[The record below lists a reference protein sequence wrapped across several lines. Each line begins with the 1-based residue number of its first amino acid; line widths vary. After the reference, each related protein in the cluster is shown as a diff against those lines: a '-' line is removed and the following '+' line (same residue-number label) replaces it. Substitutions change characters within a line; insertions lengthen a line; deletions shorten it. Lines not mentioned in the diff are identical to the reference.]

1 MEKIICEEFDLNF
14 IEAKNKYN
22 CCFTE
27 KDFQTGKYDFYYI
40 LQKDDKNHKMYNELL
55 VKYNSVQVLTKGFLV
70 SNQYSLINFKKIK
83 IYPTSQG
90 MNNRKKVLTNTYAI
104 RFMKRFQKEFIHN
117 NLKYY
122 KEKHADKYLPTIRY
136 ISNNILIEDRIF
148 YDKQFQYHYKK
159 LFFVFYLIFVKHINL
174 MDLIESNIIYTKDRR
189 FKIID
194 VDCSVKIPKKL
205 LIPYYLNEYIFVN
218 INYKL
223 WKKIDDWLNMKINLF
238 FKTKNRCL
246 WWEFNGN
253 NNRKF

>member
-83 IYPTSQG
+83 IYPTSQE

-104 RFMKRFQKEFIHN
+104 RFMKKYQRDFIFQNMEY
-117 NLKYY
+117 LKSH
-122 KEKHADKYLPTIRY
+122 KLEKYLPKILYFGRY
-136 ISNNILIEDRIF
+136 ILIEERIKTNWINKINLLKF
-148 YDKQFQYHYKK
+148 
-159 LFFVFYLIFVKHINL
+159 LFVMYLIIFKQIRL
-174 MDLIESNIIYTKDRR
+174 MDLTQTNILFRHG

-194 VDCSVKIPKKL
+194 IDCIVQVPLKYLVVHYINEYFIKTLNIFGSSLENKIDKKL
-205 LIPYYLNEYIFVN
+205 IED
-218 INYKL
+218 INNKILKNNKTYKL
-223 WKKIDDWLNMKINLF
+223 WGKYFDS
-238 FKTKNRCL
+238 
-246 WWEFNGN
+246 
-253 NNRKF
+253 

>member
-104 RFMKRFQKEFIHN
+104 RFMKKYQRDFIFQNMEYLKSIKTN
-117 NLKYY
+117 WINKINLLK
-122 KEKHADKYLPTIRY
+122 
-136 ISNNILIEDRIF
+136 F
-148 YDKQFQYHYKK
+148 
-159 LFFVFYLIFVKHINL
+159 LFVMYLIIFKQIRL
-174 MDLIESNIIYTKDRR
+174 MDLTQTNILFHHG

-194 VDCSVKIPKKL
+194 IDCTVQVPLKYLVVHYINEYFIKTLNIFGSSLENKIDKKL
-205 LIPYYLNEYIFVN
+205 IED
-218 INYKL
+218 INNKILKNNKTYKL
-223 WKKIDDWLNMKINLF
+223 WGKYFDS
-238 FKTKNRCL
+238 
-246 WWEFNGN
+246 
-253 NNRKF
+253 

>member
-104 RFMKRFQKEFIHN
+104 RFMKKYQRDFIFQNMEY
-117 NLKYY
+117 LKSH
-122 KEKHADKYLPTIRY
+122 KLEKYLPKILYFGRY
-136 ISNNILIEDRIF
+136 ILIEERIKINWINKINLLKF
-148 YDKQFQYHYKK
+148 
-159 LFFVFYLIFVKHINL
+159 LFVMYLIIFKQIRL
-174 MDLIESNIIYTKDRR
+174 MDLTQTNILFYHG

-194 VDCSVKIPKKL
+194 IDFNVKIPSKY
-205 LIPYYLNEYIFVN
+205 LIIYYINEYFFKCCGFLYDNIGCRIDNWLIKIVN
-218 INYKL
+218 DKILKNNKTYKL
-223 WKKIDDWLNMKINLF
+223 WGKYFDS
-238 FKTKNRCL
+238 
-246 WWEFNGN
+246 
-253 NNRKF
+253 